1 MAPRRS
7 HAQKNQL
14 AAIRTLYSQEG
25 GPGPLTL
32 SQNIFE
38 GESLEIQEAVSAKNA
53 AELVLEKTQTQLE
66 IEISHSKD
74 LYRALHVERQK
85 VSRVKV
91 AKIHAETAVAEA
103 QSNLEQLKNQLKQL
117 TFKNEELEMSMSNL
131 LEQWASEK
139 QIAKETLHECRKRIQ
154 ALQEKCQ
161 CAPEILE
168 KAVQRT
174 QVEGQKFSLME
185 KGVYTNEARDL
196 CQVLVYTGCSQELVG
211 DVIEEVLATANIH
224 VVGPTMSGRTV
235 ACSIL
240 EGEIMTDIQMGHE
253 ISKSD
258 GLTVSGDRTTHKNVG
273 YESKHINML
282 VSTSNSSDGSKHQ
295 S

>member
-1 MAPRRS
+1 M
-7 HAQKNQL
+7 
-14 AAIRTLYSQEG
+14 
-25 GPGPLTL
+25 
-32 SQNIFE
+32 
-38 GESLEIQEAVSAKNA
+38 
-53 AELVLEKTQTQLE
+53 
-66 IEISHSKD
+66 
-74 LYRALHVERQK
+74 
-85 VSRVKV
+85 
-91 AKIHAETAVAEA
+91 HAEAAAAEA

-258 GLTVSGDRTTHKNVG
+258 GLTVSGNRTTHKNVG

-282 VSTSNSSDGSKHQ
+282 VSTSDSSDGLKHQ